1 MSAGSAVQHF
11 GVVRTAGRDIAI
23 ASSELVE
30 AVDMPDRLMPMP
42 EASPLMAGMFL
53 LRGRL
58 IPVLDLQRLMAP
70 AAASGAEAGV
80 AAAAPARRQ
89 VAVVAQGGK
98 RLGIGV
104 DAIAG
109 VLRVAPS
116 AITGLGGAQGG
127 LFDRWVVQDDGRA
140 LPVLQVS
147 ALLDRTPGVMPA
159 VENAATPGQP
169 PATPAT
175 AAAAP
180 RRHTLAA
187 LQSRVLAFDFA
198 AVPDV
203 LPMPA
208 VRPFFAA
215 SGVLRGMVPWRG
227 TELLLVD
234 LPALLGLDGGTV
246 ASAEAT
252 ASKPLLM
259 VLQHGERR
267 IGVQVDALLGM
278 ESAAGDAT
286 VPLGAGASLE
296 PACYAGAVRTAAH
309 GIAVVLRAQALL
321 EHPLVASFLD
331 SLPPPADASTAQAGG
346 GAAGGRTT
354 FLVYQAGGACATPL
368 ADVEEILAYGTPAV
382 RIDAAAGG
390 MCGLVERRGRPR
402 EVFDLRT
409 LLGGAAASPTA
420 QARVLVVRHGERLRG
435 FLVDQLVS
443 LVTAD
448 ASAQLGRAAAPARGG
463 GGGAGTAGAA
473 GRSGIGLGRLLTL
486 GQGAE
491 ALTCRQVDLR
501 SLMGPQPAEAPPV
514 PTPAAAFP
522 AA

>member
-1 MSAGSAVQHF
+1 MSDSAAVWHF

-30 AVDMPDRLMPMP
+30 AVDMPEQLMPMP
-42 EASPLMAGMFL
+42 EASALMAGMFL

-70 AAASGAEAGV
+70 AAGGGAGPSGV
-80 AAAAPARRQ
+80 PAPAPVRRQ

-116 AITGLGGAQGG
+116 AVTGLGGTQGG

-147 ALLDRTPGVMPA
+147 ALLGHTPGVMPA
-159 VENAATPGQP
+159 VESTATPGLAAP
-169 PATPAT
+169 SVAT
-175 AAAAP
+175 AVRAP

-187 LQSRVLAFDFA
+187 LRSRVLAFDFA

-215 SGVLRGMVPWRG
+215 SGALRGMVPWRG

-234 LPALLGLDGGTV
+234 LPALLGMDDGAVPADAG
-246 ASAEAT
+246 AQ
-252 ASKPLLM
+252 KPLLV

-278 ESAAGDAT
+278 ESAGADAT
-286 VPLGAGASLE
+286 VPLSEGASLE
-296 PACYAGAVRTAAH
+296 PACYAGAMRTAAH
-309 GIAVVLRAQALL
+309 GIGMVLRVPALL

-331 SLPPPADASTAQAGG
+331 SLPPAARSVEARS
-346 GAAGGRTT
+346 GAAGQRTT
-354 FLVYQAGGACATPL
+354 YLVYQAGGACATPL
-368 ADVEEILAYGTPAV
+368 TEVEEILAYGTPAV
-382 RIDAAAGG
+382 RIDTAAGG
-390 MCGLVERRGRPR
+390 MCGLVERHGRPL

-409 LLGGAAASPTA
+409 LLGRSAAVPTA
-420 QARVLVVRHGERLRG
+420 QARVLVVRRDGRLRG
-435 FLVDQLVS
+435 FLVDHLVS

-448 ASAQLGRAAAPARGG
+448 ATAQIGRAAAPAGS
-463 GGGAGTAGAA
+463 GAGAGSAGTA
-473 GRSGIGLGRLLTL
+473 GRSGIGLGRLLAL
-486 GQGAE
+486 RQGAE
-491 ALTCRQVDLR
+491 ALTCQQVELR
-501 SLMGPQPAEAPPV
+501 SLMEPPAEAPAPPSAQALQV
-514 PTPAAAFP
+514 
-522 AA
+522 

>member
-1 MSAGSAVQHF
+1 MSADAAVRHF
-11 GVVRTAGRDIAI
+11 GIVRTAGRDIAI

-30 AVDMPDRLMPMP
+30 AVDMPAQLMPMP
-42 EASPLMAGMFL
+42 EASALMAGMFL

-70 AAASGAEAGV
+70 AAG
-80 AAAAPARRQ
+80 AAPADVSAPAPACRQ
-89 VAVVAQGGK
+89 VAVVAQGGR

-147 ALLDRTPGVMPA
+147 ALLGHTPGVMPA
-159 VENAATPGQP
+159 METAATPGL
-169 PATPAT
+169 PAAP
-175 AAAAP
+175 AAAAASAP

-234 LPALLGLDGGTV
+234 LPALLGMDGG
-246 ASAEAT
+246 AAPADG
-252 ASKPLLM
+252 AARQKPLLM

-278 ESAAGDAT
+278 ESAGADAT

-296 PACYAGAVRTAAH
+296 PACYAGAMRTAAH
-309 GIAVVLRAQALL
+309 GIAVVLRVQALL

-331 SLPPPADASTAQAGG
+331 SLPAPADSAAAQARS
-346 GAAGGRTT
+346 GAAGERTT

-390 MCGLVERRGRPR
+390 MCGLVERRGRPL

-409 LLGGAAASPTA
+409 LLGSTAGVPTA
-420 QARVLVVRHGERLRG
+420 QARVLVVRQGERMRG
-435 FLVDQLVS
+435 FLVDHLVS

-448 ASAQLGRAAAPARGG
+448 ASAQIGRAEAPASGSV
-463 GGGAGTAGAA
+463 GAGTAGTP

-501 SLMGPQPAEAPPV
+501 SLMGPQATAVPPA
-514 PTPAAAFP
+514 PTPAKAVVA
-522 AA
+522 